1 MSPTAPEPVL
11 VSSRSAFDAI
21 AAAIGT
27 ARSVAIALQVDG
39 SGTVAGPW
47 RGGIRLLA
55 LCWPGDR
62 PHLLD
67 LGQTG
72 YDPGPL
78 GAAIEGARVTAHGAC
93 DALLWLAVKCGIRPR
108 TVFCTRTAAR
118 LLAAGTQDGD
128 SLDELLLRYLGL
140 PAGGDHSASDW
151 GGLFLTDGQ
160 IAHAARE
167 VAHLHGLQ
175 KVLARDLGKAGLKQ
189 VATLEMELLPV
200 VAGMEESG
208 IAVNA
213 TRLKALADGARRQM
227 ELSARELAGALKLPS
242 LNPSSP
248 QRLQAALS
256 RAGIAVPDTEEAT
269 LLAANDGQIVP
280 GILAYR
286 GAEKTFQQAE
296 GLLQSLQPDGRVHA
310 RFDPTGT
317 ETGRFVCRSPN
328 LQGIGRGPLRSCF
341 VAGPGCRL
349 VVADYSQIELR
360 AVAAIADETSMKA
373 AFAAGDDLHKLTAAA
388 ILDKPLSAVNSA
400 YRQIAKSA
408 NFGLIYGQGAN
419 GLVKYAAKAFGVLLS
434 VQEASRIINK
444 FFAAY
449 PGIAR
454 WHAACWKLARSRVP
468 EARTALGRRRLIA
481 DSADGWARFTA
492 LVNAPVQGGCA
503 DGMKQA
509 MLDVARLLPE
519 GARIVSTIHD
529 ELIVECPEAAAP
541 ETCEVVKA
549 KMVEAMQALYPDV
562 RIDVGIASGL
572 DWGSAK

>member
-1 MSPTAPEPVL
+1 MSPAPSEPVL
-11 VSSRSAFDAI
+11 VNSRSAFDAI
-21 AAAIGT
+21 AGAIH
-27 ARSVAIALQVDG
+27 ASRSVAIALQVHG
-39 SGTVAGPW
+39 SGIEAGPW

-55 LCWPGDR
+55 LSWPGECPR
-62 PHLLD
+62 LLD
-67 LGQTG
+67 LEQTG
-72 YDPGPL
+72 CDLGPV
-78 GAAIEGARVTAHGAC
+78 GAAIQSVRVTAHGGC

-108 TVFCTRTAAR
+108 NVFCTRTASR
-118 LLAAGTQDGD
+118 LLTAGTQGGD
-128 SLDELLLRYLGL
+128 RLDDLLLRHLDI
-140 PAGGDHSASDW
+140 PAGEDHSASDW
-151 GGLFLTDGQ
+151 GGLFFTEGQ

-167 VAHLHGLQ
+167 AAFLHALQ
-175 KVLARDLGKAGLKQ
+175 KVLARELGKAGLKQ
-189 VATLEMELLPV
+189 VAALEMELLPV

-213 TRLKALADGARRQM
+213 TRLKALASGARRQM
-227 ELSARELAGALKLPS
+227 EHSARALADALKLPS

-248 QRLQAALS
+248 QRLQAALA

-269 LLAANDGQIVP
+269 LLAANDGRIVP
-280 GILAYR
+280 EILTYR

-296 GLLQSLQPDGRVHA
+296 GLLQSIQPDGRIHA

-317 ETGRFVCRSPN
+317 DTGRFVCRSPN
-328 LQGIGRGPLRSCF
+328 LQGIGRGPIRSCF
-341 VAGPGCRL
+341 VAAQGSRL

-360 AVAAIADETSMKA
+360 AVAAIADERSMKTA
-373 AFAAGDDLHKLTAAA
+373 LAAGDDLHKLTAAA
-388 ILDKPLSAVNSA
+388 ILDKPVSAVNSA
-400 YRQIAKSA
+400 DRQIAKSA

-419 GLVKYAAKAFGVLLS
+419 GLVKYAAKAFGVALS

-454 WHAACWKLARSRVP
+454 WHAACWKLARSRAP

-529 ELIVECPEAAAP
+529 ELIIECPEAAAP

-549 KMVEAMQALYPDV
+549 KMIEAMQALYPDV
-562 RIDVGIASGL
+562 RIEVGIASGT
-572 DWGSAK
+572 DWGAAK